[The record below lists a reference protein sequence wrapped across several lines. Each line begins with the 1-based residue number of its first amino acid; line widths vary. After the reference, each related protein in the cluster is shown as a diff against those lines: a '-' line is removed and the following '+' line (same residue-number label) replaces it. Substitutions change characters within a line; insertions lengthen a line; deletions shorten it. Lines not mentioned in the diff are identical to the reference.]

1 MPLFHYRAIANDGH
15 MEVGSIELPTKEE
28 VLVHLEAI
36 NAIPIAI
43 NEGKHSSISLSG
55 LISKLTSFRGR
66 RGSIPLMEITNGL
79 GMLLKAGLPLD
90 RALKSIANA
99 VKDDKSKQFLSII
112 EAEIR
117 EGHSFSS
124 ALEKRVDVVGELYV
138 SMVKAGEVAG
148 KLDESILRLSQHLE
162 HSKELKDNIITAM
175 LYPIILLVVTLVS
188 IVILMVMVMPRFK
201 QLFLDM
207 GGEVPAVTQLFLDIS
222 DQMSNNGIYILML
235 LCVLLLIF
243 QALKRHEAFAVWIDA
258 KSLKIPWYGSL
269 VEKIQMT
276 KFAKTLS
283 LLLKSGVSIQRS
295 LEISQNVIA
304 NRFIKEDINNK
315 AKLLNEGESFSSTI
329 GTRFPLLTQQMVRIG
344 EEASELETTLESIAN
359 IAQQDVDRNIKRVL
373 GIVEPVIIVVLG
385 VIVAAVIS
393 SIMVAV
399 LSMNDLVVM

>member
-1 MPLFHYRAIANDGH
+1 MPLFHYKAIANDGRV
-15 MEVGSIELPTKEE
+15 EGGSIDLATKQE
-28 VLVHLEAI
+28 VLAHLESI

-43 NEGKHSSISLSG
+43 NEGKQKFASSSELLGRLVSL
-55 LISKLTSFRGR
+55 KR
-66 RGSIPLMEITNGL
+66 RGNVIPLMEITNGL

-90 RALKSIANA
+90 RALKSIAVA
-99 VKDDKSKQFLSII
+99 TKDDKTKKFLADI

-162 HSKELKDNIITAM
+162 HSKELKDNIITTM
-175 LYPIILLVVTLVS
+175 LYPIILLIVTLIS

-201 QLFLDM
+201 QLFIDM
-207 GGEVPAVTQLFLDIS
+207 GGEIPGLTQLFLNIS
-222 DQMSNNGIYILML
+222 DHMSNNGIYMLML
-235 LCVLLLIF
+235 VCVLLLIF
-243 QALKRHEAFAVWIDA
+243 QALKRHKTFAVWFDA
-258 KSLKIPWYGSL
+258 QTLRIPWYGSL
-269 VEKIQMT
+269 VEKVQMT

-295 LEISQNVIA
+295 LEISQNVIT
-304 NRFIKEDINNK
+304 NRFIKDDIRNK
-315 AKLLNEGESFSSTI
+315 AKLLNEGESFSTTI

-344 EEASELETTLESIAN
+344 EEASELESTLENIAT

>member
-1 MPLFHYRAIANDGH
+1 MPLFHYRAITNDGH

-28 VLVHLEAI
+28 VLAHLEAM

-43 NEGKHSSISLSG
+43 NEGKHRNISPLE
-55 LISKLTSFRGR
+55 LIRKLASFRGR
-66 RGSIPLMEITNGL
+66 SSSIPLMEITNGL

-90 RALKSIANA
+90 RAIKSIAIA
-99 VKDDKSKQFLSII
+99 VKDDKTKQFLSNI

-148 KLDESILRLSQHLE
+148 RLDESILRLSQHLE

-175 LYPIILLVVTLVS
+175 LYPVILLVVTLIS

-207 GGEVPAVTQLFLDIS
+207 GGEVPAVTQLFLNIS
-222 DQMSNNGIYILML
+222 DQMSNNGIYILMS
-235 LCVLLLIF
+235 LCLLLLIF
-243 QALKRHEAFAVWIDA
+243 QSLKRHEAFAVWIDA
-258 KSLKIPWYGSL
+258 KSLRIPWYGSL
-269 VEKIQMT
+269 IEKIQMT

-304 NRFIKEDINNK
+304 NRFIKEDIKNK

-344 EEASELETTLESIAN
+344 EEASELESTLESIAD

>member
-1 MPLFHYRAIANDGH
+1 MPLFHYKAIANDGRV
-15 MEVGSIELPTKEE
+15 EAGSIDLATKQE
-28 VLVHLEAI
+28 VLAHLESI

-43 NEGKHSSISLSG
+43 NEGKQKFASSSELLGRLVSL
-55 LISKLTSFRGR
+55 KR
-66 RGSIPLMEITNGL
+66 RGNVIPLMEITNGL
-79 GMLLKAGLPLD
+79 GMLLKAGLTLD
-90 RALKSIANA
+90 RALKSIAVA
-99 VKDDKSKQFLSII
+99 TKDDKTKKFLADI

-162 HSKELKDNIITAM
+162 HSKELKDNIITTM
-175 LYPIILLVVTLVS
+175 LYPIILLIVTLIS

-201 QLFLDM
+201 QLFIDM
-207 GGEVPAVTQLFLDIS
+207 GGEIPGLTQLFLNIS
-222 DQMSNNGIYILML
+222 DHMSNNGIYMLML
-235 LCVLLLIF
+235 VCVLLLIF
-243 QALKRHEAFAVWIDA
+243 QALKRHKTFAVWFDA
-258 KSLKIPWYGSL
+258 QTLRIPWYGSL
-269 VEKIQMT
+269 VEKVQMT

-295 LEISQNVIA
+295 LEISQNVIT
-304 NRFIKEDINNK
+304 NRFIKDDIRNK
-315 AKLLNEGESFSSTI
+315 AKLLNEGESFSTTI

-344 EEASELETTLESIAN
+344 EEASELESTLENIAT

>member
-1 MPLFHYRAIANDGH
+1 MPLFHYRAIASDGH

>member
-55 LISKLTSFRGR
+55 LIRKLTSFRGR

-162 HSKELKDNIITAM
+162 HNKELKDNIITAM

-276 KFAKTLS
+276 KFAQTLS

-344 EEASELETTLESIAN
+344 EEASELETTLDSIAN